1 MRAPQLE
8 AAEKFYFLRESHK
21 FETGLTP
28 AHEKELAK
36 RLVHAFPP
44 SLKLLEC
51 ASPNRLHDVVP
62 IVLESLLNFRCK
74 AGTLLAT
81 ARRPRS
87 LSRSRSP
94 LSVKNPIAK
103 RPPSRS
109 AVPKLAKHARK

>member
-87 LSRSRSP
+87 PPRSRSP
-94 LSVKNPIAK
+94 LGVKNGIAK
-103 RPPSRS
+103 RQPPRP
-109 AVPKLAKHARK
+109 AVPKLVKRTRK